1 MKKIIALVPM
11 KGNSERVPNKNLK
24 SFNGKPLYHAIC
36 HQVIKSNYINKV
48 IINTDSPLITED
60 VNKHFP
66 DFRINKRPDYLL
78 GDFVPMNDII
88 NHDLKVSDGQVFV
101 QTHSTNP
108 LLLASTIDKAIEF
121 FMNNTDKYDSLFS
134 VSRMQTRLYWE
145 NGLPINH
152 NPSEL
157 LRTQDL
163 PKVLE
168 ENSCFYIFTK
178 DSFKAAGNR
187 RIGNKPYMFEI
198 DKVEAI
204 DIDEPQD
211 FIIAEEL
218 YKLLR

>member
-1 MKKIIALVPM
+1 M
-11 KGNSERVPNKNLK
+11 KGHSERVPNKNLK
-24 SFNGKPLYHAIC
+24 PFNGKPLYHAIG
-36 HQVIKSNYINKV
+36 HEVMKSKHIKNV
-48 IINTDSPLITED
+48 IINTDSSFIAED

-66 DFRINKRPDYLL
+66 VFKINERPDHLL

-88 NHDLKVSDGQVFV
+88 NHDLKVSDGQFFV

-108 LLLASTIDKAIEF
+108 LLLASTLDKAIEF

-134 VSRMQTRLYWE
+134 VTRMQTRLYWE

-163 PKVLE
+163 PKVFE

-178 DSFKAAGNR
+178 ESFKAAGNR
-187 RIGNKPYMFEI
+187 RIGNTTYMFEI

-211 FIIAEEL
+211 FVIAEYL
-218 YKLLR
+218 YKLLRI

>member
-1 MKKIIALVPM
+1 MPM
-11 KGNSERVPNKNLK
+11 KGHSERVPNKNLK
-24 SFNGKPLYHAIC
+24 PFNGKPLYHAIS
-36 HQVIKSNYINKV
+36 HEIIKSMHFTCV
-48 IINTDSPLITED
+48 IINTDSSLITED

-66 DFRINKRPDYLL
+66 DFTINERPDHLL

-88 NHDLKVSDGQVFV
+88 KHDLDVLDGQIFV

-108 LLLASTIDKAIEF
+108 LLLASTLDRAIDF
-121 FMNNTDKYDSLFS
+121 FINNTDKYDSLFS
-134 VSRMQTRLYWE
+134 VTRMQTRLYWE

-157 LRTQDL
+157 LRTQEL
-163 PKVLE
+163 PKVFE

-211 FIIAEEL
+211 FAIAEYL
-218 YKLLR
+218 YKLLRG